1 MEKDNIN
8 ILLVEDEFIL
18 AFVEKKELE
27 KRGYVVHHVGTGE
40 QAINFIQNNSV
51 SIHLILM
58 DIDLGPGLDGTKTA
72 EKILRLKDIPIVFL
86 SSHTEPEIVEKT
98 EKITSYGYV
107 VKNTGIVVLDAS
119 IKMALKLFN
128 AKLDQLRAEESLKI
142 FSLAVEKSSDAIGI
156 STPDGK
162 HYYQNKA
169 FDLLFGEIENLP
181 SSGLYTDKQLRGT
194 IFDTLKSG
202 NISSNEVKMI
212 DKTGNIIDVML
223 KAYPIKDSSDKI
235 IGLVGVH
242 TDISENIKAEQALRE
257 SEEKLR
263 RLIQH
268 LHAGVVVH
276 APNTEII
283 LSNDRAAEI
292 LGLTLDQ
299 MKGKSAIDPNWKFLR
314 GDKSIMPLEEYP
326 VNQVIT
332 KHKPIR
338 DQVVGIY
345 RPITDDFVWGQIS
358 AFPEFDNEG
367 KLVQVVVTFV
377 DITELN
383 KAKEKIHQQLIE
395 KEVLLKEIIHRVKNN
410 IANIENLLV
419 LQAETSSNE
428 EVKSNLQDAISR
440 IQSLR
445 NLYEKL
451 LLGNDYQE
459 VSMKEYIEGLVK
471 SIKTVFP
478 ESQKMEIE
486 TIISDF
492 PLSSRFATSVGIIV
506 NELMTNI
513 FKYAFKDQENK
524 KISISLDKNE
534 TGFKLIVRDNG
545 IGMDP
550 KMITKQKL
558 GFGLTIIKM
567 LSEQLGGTISLSN
580 DNGAKV
586 EIQF

>member
-51 SIHLILM
+51 SIDLILM

-72 EKILRLKDIPIVFL
+72 EKILSLKDIPIVFL

-181 SSGLYTDKQLRGT
+181 TSGLHTDKQLRGT

-242 TDISENIKAEQALRE
+242 TDISENKKAEQALRE

-299 MKGKSAIDPNWKFLR
+299 MKGKSAIEPNWKFLR

-345 RPITDDFVWGQIS
+345 RPITEDFVWGQIS

-459 VSMKEYIEGLVK
+459 VSMKEYIEGLVE

>member
-419 LQAETSSNE
+419 LQAETS
-428 EVKSNLQDAISR
+428 
-440 IQSLR
+440 
-445 NLYEKL
+445 
-451 LLGNDYQE
+451 
-459 VSMKEYIEGLVK
+459 
-471 SIKTVFP
+471 
-478 ESQKMEIE
+478 
-486 TIISDF
+486 
-492 PLSSRFATSVGIIV
+492 
-506 NELMTNI
+506 
-513 FKYAFKDQENK
+513 
-524 KISISLDKNE
+524 
-534 TGFKLIVRDNG
+534 
-545 IGMDP
+545 
-550 KMITKQKL
+550 
-558 GFGLTIIKM
+558 
-567 LSEQLGGTISLSN
+567 
-580 DNGAKV
+580 
-586 EIQF
+586 